1 MNPHRAEGAEPPH
14 AGSLVAVVL
23 AAGQGTRMRSGRHKV
38 LHRLAGKP
46 LIHRVLDL
54 LSGAGATRTIV
65 VLGHQADQVHAV
77 LPETVDTVIQEPQLG
92 TGHALQIAAHR
103 VRELG
108 AQSVLVHFGDEPL
121 VRPRSLARL
130 IERGVSPLAPVALL
144 NARVRDPFGY
154 GRVVRLKDG
163 TVDALVEELDATP
176 EQRTIDE
183 IWSGTMLLWAPWLW
197 ANLDAL
203 PLSPKGE
210 YYLPSLVGI
219 ARGQGLSV
227 QAALTADEEEV
238 LGVNSQAQLAQAEAI
253 LRLRTLE
260 ALMNNGV
267 TVIDPAT
274 TFVEPEVYVAPD
286 TTLHPG
292 THLRGATRIGG
303 QCEIGPNA
311 YVVDSTV
318 GEHCRVWYSVLE
330 SAHVGDRVSI
340 GPFSH
345 LRPGAKIDDEVTLG
359 NYAEVKNSRIGAG
372 TQMHHFSYM
381 GDAEVGRNV
390 NIGAGTISVNF
401 SSETGH
407 KSRTVIEDDASIG
420 SDTMLV
426 APVQIGEGAITAA
439 GSVVTHD
446 IPDGEVWMGAPA
458 RHHRKRRDRARSAE
472 PPAPG
477 PGP

>member
-1 MNPHRAEGAEPPH
+1 
-14 AGSLVAVVL
+14 
-23 AAGQGTRMRSGRHKV
+23 MRSGRHKV
-38 LHRLAGKP
+38 LHPLAGKP
-46 LIHRVLDL
+46 LIRRVLDL
-54 LSGAGATRTIV
+54 LEGAGATRTVV
-65 VLGHQADQVHAV
+65 VLGHQADQVRAT
-77 LPETVDTVIQEPQLG
+77 LPATVDTVIQEPQLG
-92 TGHALQIAAHR
+92 TGHALQTAAER

-108 AQSVLVHFGDEPL
+108 ADCLLVHYGDEPL
-121 VRPRSLARL
+121 VRPASLARL

-154 GRVVRLKDG
+154 GRVVRLSDG

-176 EQRTIDE
+176 EQRMIDE
-183 IWSGTMLLWAPWLW
+183 IWSGTMLLWTPWLW

-219 ARGQGLSV
+219 ARSQGLSV
-227 QAALTADEEEV
+227 LAALTADEDEV

-253 LRLRTLE
+253 LRYRTLE
-260 ALMNNGV
+260 ALMNSGV

-274 TFVEPEVYVAPD
+274 TYVEPEVRVAPD

-292 THLRGATRIGG
+292 THLRGGTRIGG

-311 YVVDSTV
+311 YLVDTTI
-318 GEHCRVWYSVLE
+318 GEGCRIWYSVLE

-345 LRPGAKIDDEVTLG
+345 VRPGATIDDEVTLG

-401 SSETGH
+401 SSETGQ
-407 KSRTVIEDDASIG
+407 KSRTVIENDASIG

-446 IPDGEVWMGAPA
+446 IPEREVWVGAPA
-458 RHHRKRRDRARSAE
+458 RRHRKRRDRAPRADQ
-472 PPAPG
+472 PAPG
-477 PGP
+477 AEP

>member
-1 MNPHRAEGAEPPH
+1 MNLHRADGREPPY

-38 LHRLAGKP
+38 LHPLAGKP
-46 LIHRVLDL
+46 LIQRVLDL
-54 LSGAGATRTIV
+54 LEGVGAQRTIV
-65 VLGHQADQVHAV
+65 VLGHQADQVRAL
-77 LPETVDTVIQEPQLG
+77 LPTTVDTVIQEQQRG
-92 TGHALQIAAHR
+92 TGHALQTAAPR

-108 AQSVLVHFGDEPL
+108 ADSVLVHFGDEPL
-121 VRPRSLARL
+121 VRPASLTRL
-130 IERGVSPLAPVALL
+130 IQRGVSEVAPVALL

-154 GRVVRLKDG
+154 GRVLRLKDG
-163 TVDALVEELDATP
+163 TVDAMVEEVDATP

-197 ANLDAL
+197 DNLDRL

-210 YYLPSLVGI
+210 YYLPSLVAI
-219 ARGQGLSV
+219 ARTQGLSV
-227 QAALTADEEEV
+227 LAALPADEEEV

-253 LRLRTLE
+253 LRRRTLE
-260 ALMNNGV
+260 ALMENGV
-267 TVIDPAT
+267 TVIDPAGT
-274 TFVEPEVYVAPD
+274 YVEPEVRVARD
-286 TTLHPG
+286 TILHPG
-292 THLRGATRIGG
+292 THLRGRTQIGG
-303 QCEIGPNA
+303 RCEIGPNA
-311 YVVDSTV
+311 YVIDTQV
-318 GEHCRVWYSVLE
+318 GSGCRILYSVLE
-330 SAHVGDRVSI
+330 GARVGDDVSI

-345 LRPGAKIDDEVTLG
+345 LRPGATIEDGVTLG

-401 SSETGH
+401 NSETGL
-407 KSRTVIEDDASIG
+407 KSRTVIDDDASIG

-426 APVQIGEGAITAA
+426 APVHIGEGAITAA

-446 IPDGEVWMGAPA
+446 IPDREVWVGAPA
-458 RHHRKRRDRARSAE
+458 RAFRKRRDRKRADR
-472 PPAPG
+472 PPG
-477 PGP
+477 PGAQP